1 MMNKRTV
8 LAMLLSAVLS
18 LGLLVSCGASGAT
31 PEAEPAGL
39 AVSEERYGLE
49 DLEGLISGL
58 GDVAVI
64 QGSQRVDLK
73 SLVSWDNTVVQDVTL
88 EAGLLDF
95 NTQSAVTVTWSI
107 TADAQAL
114 AQHLGDD
121 FNGEAGETVTVT
133 GNTKVYVISQA
144 EAAEFQSRHPEV
156 PIYGS
161 DNAPYD
167 PAAAVDQE
175 PQAEVAQEQGAGEV
189 PEQQDPSSTDDS
201 QAEETAGNTGNKT
214 SGTNHGEAGT
224 GDQTSGG
231 TAQPTEPEHQHVW
244 HDFIAQRWVE
254 NIVTVPD
261 YETQKTPVD
270 TNFIFAYDGF
280 TTSDIEEAKAHAVE
294 LIYAGV
300 PDNYRTETIYETETV
315 QVGSHEEDQGWYE
328 DYVAFQYCDCG
339 AVR

>member
-39 AVSEERYGLE
+39 AVSEESYGLE

-73 SLVSWDNTVVQDVTL
+73 GLLSWDNTVIEDVTL
-88 EAGLLDF
+88 EAGPLDF
-95 NTQSAVTVTWSI
+95 NTQSAVTVTWTI

-114 AQHLGDD
+114 AQHLGVD
-121 FNGEAGETVTVT
+121 FNG
-133 GNTKVYVISQA
+133 

-175 PQAEVAQEQGAGEV
+175 PQAEAAQEQGAEEV
-189 PEQQDPSSTDDS
+189 PEQQDPSGTDDS

-214 SGTNHGEAGT
+214 SGTNHGDAGT
-224 GDQTSGG
+224 GNQTSGG
-231 TAQPTEPEHQHVW
+231 AAQPTEPEHQHVW

-261 YETQKTPVD
+261 YETQKTPVG
-270 TNFIFAYDGF
+270 TRYIFAYDGYT
-280 TTSDIEEAKAHAVE
+280 TTSDEDAENHAME
-294 LIYAGV
+294 LILAGV
-300 PDNYRTETIYETETV
+300 DDGYRTETIYETETV

-328 DYVAFQYCDCG
+328 DYVVFQYCDCG

>member
-1 MMNKRTV
+1 MNKRTV
-8 LAMLLSAVLS
+8 LALLLSAVLS
-18 LGLLVSCGASGAT
+18 LGLLVSCGTSGAT
-31 PEAEPAGL
+31 SEAEPVGL
-39 AVSEERYGLE
+39 AVSEESFSLE

-64 QGSQRVDLK
+64 QGSQRVELEKLLD
-73 SLVSWDNTVVQDVTL
+73 WDDSVIQTVTL
-88 EAGLLDF
+88 DTGMLNYDVP
-95 NTQSAVTVTWSI
+95 SSVIVTWTI
-107 TADAQAL
+107 TVDGSAL
-114 AQHLGDD
+114 AQHLGRE
-121 FNGEAGETVTVT
+121 FTGRAGESATIAETSR
-133 GNTKVYVISQA
+133 VYVISQA
-144 EAAEFQSRHPEV
+144 EVAEFQSRHPEV

-167 PAAAVDQE
+167 PVAAEAESQE
-175 PQAEVAQEQGAGEV
+175 PQGKVAQEQEIEEA
-189 PEQQDPSSTDDS
+189 PEEIEQP
-201 QAEETAGNTGNKT
+201 ETAADDTGGQTAETQSGADGTNANTGT
-214 SGTNHGEAGT
+214 RPT
-224 GDQTSGG
+224 GGNAETE
-231 TAQPTEPEHQHVW
+231 PTEPEHQHVW

-261 YETQKTPVD
+261 YETQKTPVG

-300 PDNYRTETIYETETV
+300 PDNYRTETIYETQTV

-339 AVR
+339 AVQ

>member
-1 MMNKRTV
+1 MNKRTV

-39 AVSEERYGLE
+39 AVSEESYGLE

-58 GDVAVI
+58 GDVAVL
-64 QGSQRVDLK
+64 QGSQRVELEK
-73 SLVSWDNTVVQDVTL
+73 LLVWDDSVIQTITLDTGMLNYDVL
-88 EAGLLDF
+88 
-95 NTQSAVTVTWSI
+95 SSVTVTWTI

-121 FNGEAGETVTVT
+121 FNGEAGETVTVVD
-133 GNTKVYVISQA
+133 NTKVYVISQA

-167 PAAAVDQE
+167 PAAAVDQD
-175 PQAEVAQEQGAGEV
+175 PQAEAAQEQGAEEV
-189 PEQQDPSSTDDS
+189 PEQQDSSGADDS

-214 SGTNHGEAGT
+214 SGTNHGDAGT
-224 GDQTSGG
+224 GNQTSGG
-231 TAQPTEPEHQHVW
+231 AAQPTEPEHQHVW

-261 YETQKTPVD
+261 YETQKTPVG
-270 TNFIFAYDGF
+270 TRYIFAYDGYT
-280 TTSDIEEAKAHAVE
+280 TTSDEDAENHAME
-294 LIYAGV
+294 LILAGV
-300 PDNYRTETIYETETV
+300 DDGYRTETIYETETV

-328 DYVAFQYCDCG
+328 DYVVFQYCDCG